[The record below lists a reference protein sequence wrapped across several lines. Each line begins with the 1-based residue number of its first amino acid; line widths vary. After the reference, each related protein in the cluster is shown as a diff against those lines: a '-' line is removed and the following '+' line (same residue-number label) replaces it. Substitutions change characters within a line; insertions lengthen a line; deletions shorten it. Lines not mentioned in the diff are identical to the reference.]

1 MRHLEREIK
10 KLQTNKKLATA
21 TLKDPD
27 TRQLEIEISEA
38 LGSAFTIERAGQGY
52 KLVVDCYTLDEVDN
66 VIERLRKR
74 Y

>member
-1 MRHLEREIK
+1 VRHLEREIK
-10 KLQTNKKLATA
+10 KLQANKEPVTVK
-21 TLKDPD
+21 LKDPD

-52 KLVVDCYTLDEVDN
+52 KLVVDCYSLDEVDN

-74 Y
+74 T